1 MLPKADSG
9 GFVLLLFILTI
20 TDPPRTGK
28 GVALINSF
36 TEMVFGAVWAGKGLQ
51 LCLYSIMMIR
61 R

>member
-28 GVALINSF
+28 GVALISSF
-36 TEMVFGAVWAGKGLQ
+36 AEMLFGAVRAAKDLQ

>member
-20 TDPPRTGK
+20 TDLSRTGK
-28 GVALINSF
+28 GVALINAF
-36 TEMVFGAVWAGKGLQ
+36 AAVWADQGLQ
-51 LCLYSIMMIR
+51 LCLCSVMRGMNR